1 MHLNYGLN
9 QELINTLQTRSN
21 LLSRRRLYLRIKM
34 LANIFLKTS
43 CKRKKFKRWKRIG
56 ISKTDMK
63 QGRNSFK
70 DMRKIS
76 NWKREQVLRRV
87 MLKLSQLIKTW
98 KGPNSQTWWWIIS
111 TKVMKLYSLSIIQT
125 SKCQIKN
132 QKQQMLRD

>member
-1 MHLNYGLN
+1 
-9 QELINTLQTRSN
+9 
-21 LLSRRRLYLRIKM
+21 M

-87 MLKLSQLIKTW
+87 MLKLNQLIKT
-98 KGPNSQTWWWIIS
+98 
-111 TKVMKLYSLSIIQT
+111 
-125 SKCQIKN
+125 
-132 QKQQMLRD
+132 